1 MRQSYVG
8 KKKKKPKKNRMI
20 KFSKAAIW
28 NPEITSTG
36 AFRSGAG
43 WLRQPPGRH
52 YAHRD
57 PAGPDAPREEPGT
70 AQPSGHYGPPAGIV
84 QTPPRSQW

>member
-1 MRQSYVG
+1 
-8 KKKKKPKKNRMI
+8 MI
-20 KFSKAAIW
+20 NFSKAAMW

-36 AFRSGAG
+36 ASRGQAGGGCAYRAGAG